1 MLTFSF
7 FSKNRL
13 LAWIISSRTE
23 NYSVAFIRR
32 GFRWGRLWTYYE
44 SFLSVVLPFICMA
57 PCLRLL
63 IAVTY
68 HSFCIDIWF
77 HFVIHSQA
85 TILKLLFKDAKM
97 DGLIWI
103 KQQDLISSQSNIA
116 AQLPIKDPTLPLCVC
131 STHWFRMHT
140 DWPEQGLA
148 LAKSARPGSKSIR
161 KLYQRPYL
169 MICKLDLSFA
179 RVL

>member
-57 PCLRLL
+57 PCLHLL

-68 HSFCIDIWF
+68 HSFYIDIWF

-85 TILKLLFKDAKM
+85 AILKLLFKDAKM
-97 DGLIWI
+97 DCLIWI

>member
-23 NYSVAFIRR
+23 NYSV
-32 GFRWGRLWTYYE
+32 GFVRWGRLWTYYE
-44 SFLSVVLPFICMA
+44 SFLSVVLPFICMV

-85 TILKLLFKDAKM
+85 AILKLLFKDAKI
-97 DGLIWI
+97 DCLIWI

-140 DWPEQGLA
+140 DWPEQRLA

-179 RVL
+179 CVL

>member
-23 NYSVAFIRR
+23 NNSVGFIRR

-85 TILKLLFKDAKM
+85 AILKLLFKDAKI
-97 DGLIWI
+97 DCLIWI

-148 LAKSARPGSKSIR
+148 LVKSARPGSKSIR

-169 MICKLDLSFA
+169 MICKLDLGFA